1 MSATTQ
7 APAPSNVA
15 AGTRPETG
23 RWVFLLLAGTL
34 PLLPL
39 QNVIHRLEAPT
50 RGLPGV
56 NFLNVAILLLLLTWG
71 VKTIAAGR
79 PLLGPTRYN
88 KVLGAYILLGYLGL
102 WRAVSYVGAP
112 LPFSPADPSFVWWK
126 DYMSCFVLYF
136 MVANTVHDER
146 TMRRLT
152 VLMMIGL
159 PYMMLVHRNHLLWAS
174 SWHYADDMRVK
185 GTMMHLGSNELA
197 SFYVLGLAISM
208 GMLINLKEWRL
219 RLFFLGAAVIQG
231 WGVMYSYSRSGYL
244 AALLAIGVIGL
255 ARSWKVAILLGV
267 FLLAAPF
274 ILPAS
279 VQDRVDMIGG
289 EQTKTDESTRRRI
302 ELWDVAKAEFAS
314 NPILGTGT
322 RSFTKLN
329 RYGMDTHNMYF
340 KVLCELGLFGFLLYA
355 AQFLVGLRQSW
366 VLLRIKSTPF
376 ATGLGAG
383 LLGATAAAMF
393 LNVFGD
399 RSAYV
404 AVTGQFWAW
413 HAMGARIL
421 RAQEHEGGWT
431 P

>member
-1 MSATTQ
+1 MSA
-7 APAPSNVA
+7 AAPSPA
-15 AGTRPETG
+15 ALPRGAQPRPDTG
-23 RWVFLLLAGTL
+23 RWVFALLACVL

-39 QNVIHRLEAPT
+39 QNVVHRLEAPT
-50 RGLPGV
+50 RALPGI
-56 NFLNVAILLLLLTWG
+56 NFLNVAALLMLLTWG
-71 VKTIAAGR
+71 IKTIGAGR
-79 PLLGPTRYN
+79 PLLGSSRYN
-88 KVLGAYILLGYLGL
+88 KVLIGYVVLGYLGL
-102 WRAVSYVGAP
+102 WRSVSYVGAP
-112 LPFSPADPSFVWWK
+112 APISPADPSFVWWK
-126 DYMSCFVLYF
+126 DYITCFIIYF
-136 MVANTVHDER
+136 TVTNTVHDER

-152 VLMMIGL
+152 VLMMLVL
-159 PYMMLVHRNHLLWAS
+159 PYMMFIHRNHLQWAS

-197 SFYVLGLAISM
+197 AFYVIGLAMSV
-208 GMLINLKEWRL
+208 GMVVNLKAWRL
-219 RLFFLGAAVIQG
+219 RVYFLIAAAIQG
-231 WGVMYSYSRSGYL
+231 WGVMYSYSRSAYL
-244 AALLAIGVIGL
+244 GALLAIGVIGL
-255 ARSWKVAILLGV
+255 ARSWKVAALLGV

-279 VQDRVDMIGG
+279 VQDRVDMISG

-302 ELWDVAKAEFAS
+302 ELWDVAKEKFAE

-329 RYGMDTHNMYF
+329 RYGMDTHNMYY
-340 KVLCELGLFGFLLYA
+340 KVLCELGLFGFLLYL
-355 AQFLVGLRQSW
+355 AQFLVGLRQGW
-366 VLLRIKSTPF
+366 VLLQKKSTPF
-376 ATGLGAG
+376 AMGVGAG

-421 RAQEHEGGWT
+421 RADEHEGGWSS
-431 P
+431 